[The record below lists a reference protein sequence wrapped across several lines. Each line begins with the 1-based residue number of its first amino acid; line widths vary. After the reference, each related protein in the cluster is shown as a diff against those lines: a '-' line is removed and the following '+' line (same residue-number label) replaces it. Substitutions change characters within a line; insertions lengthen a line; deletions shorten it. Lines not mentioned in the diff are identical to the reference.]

1 MDLIEFQS
9 KQWDMLFELLYE
21 EPKKDEGRSE
31 LAEYERLTEKL
42 VKLRDITVPDIGD
55 RAEEMKE
62 SETDS
67 EKLDKIEDEIE
78 DYKGIEV
85 AVKDLVKE
93 YESIISDLI
102 KLTENLNKLSE
113 RN

>member
-1 MDLIEFQS
+1 MELIEFQS
-9 KQWDMLFELLYE
+9 KQWDMVMKALDKD
-21 EPKKDEGRSE
+21 PKKNAKHSE

-42 VKLRDITVPDIGD
+42 IKLRDITVPDIGD

-62 SETDS
+62 DKTDS
-67 EKLDKIEDEIE
+67 EILDEIEDEIE